1 VVIILGGFQRA
12 RFCNLRGNDSDLH
25 SYVLKNWLAVDDDE
39 NHSQRAE
46 SASTIITRTGL
57 LPPSKTPNLQLV
69 NGDFSVGFLGSITLQ
84 YSPHIYIY
92 IYIHTRCVYTQH
104 MLSHHCDSARSYSV
118 VRVGLFWASHD
129 LIFFDNFLSV

>member
-25 SYVLKNWLAVDDDE
+25 SYVLKNWLAVEDDE
-39 NHSQRAE
+39 NHSQLAE

-57 LPPSKTPNLQLV
+57 LPPSKTHLQLV
-69 NGDFSVGFLGSITLQ
+69 NGDFSVGFLRSITLQ

-92 IYIHTRCVYTQH
+92 IYTHGV
-104 MLSHHCDSARSYSV
+104 S
-118 VRVGLFWASHD
+118 
-129 LIFFDNFLSV
+129 IFSIC